1 MYEECGE
8 AGQGSWV
15 GLHCEFFLSI
25 RFGIC
30 FFYPFF
36 LPILLS
42 FIKQLGKENGEVGVS
57 IFIYYPFA
65 LYILYFSSKNRYR
78 SACRAS
84 EGIGNCSVHLCPGR
98 WG

>member
-1 MYEECGE
+1 MKRGK
-8 AGQGSWV
+8 AVGSDFIANSFCP
-15 GLHCEFFLSI
+15 LDLASAFFTL
-25 RFGIC
+25 
-30 FFYPFF
+30 F

-57 IFIYYPFA
+57 IFIYYSFA

-84 EGIGNCSVHLCPGR
+84 KGIGNCSVHLCPGR